1 MYLINNHRVCISLH
15 LEIMEEMIFRCF
27 LFSVKCHNILP
38 GKGESDS
45 YFVSN
50 SCFGKDVVV
59 MHKPRRKTNYYE
71 QFYYE
76 YEGVT
81 YSGKKKYCEELGINY
96 STVLTYKRE
105 KNCSFEEAI
114 AHYLS
119 LKKKKTF
126 VFRNRKWLSLDKCC
140 AFYGVNKYSV
150 LNYIYTYDYTI
161 QESLEIMIKH
171 AEKLK
176 FQYKGKWYPSFQN
189 CCEEM
194 GIPAC
199 TVKKCMKETGRSK
212 TVALNYC
219 IKQAENRKNFNPSPF
234 TYRNKEYPS
243 FILCCKEYN
252 LKAEQV
258 RLKSLSQDISLQE
271 ALDFYLLQH
280 PVKRKQEYDRYL
292 SIAPITEQC
301 RQYGIKRSDV
311 YNYVRKHNCSNE
323 EAIKFYI
330 ELNKKIGTGVIEFE
344 GVKYVSLRECCKLL
358 SLSYRLVYNRII
370 NTNSTPQEALQ
381 YFKRKQE
388 KLLLQAKAPIYLENG
403 DCFENLEDLCTAL
416 QIRYRDVYGY
426 AERQNCSITE
436 AADYYIVKKKISQN
450 VTIKIGD
457 QIYDDLQICCKEQGI
472 SYKWVCK
479 KIIQEQIPV
488 TEAVEFYL
496 EKKERKK
503 RKAEQKMKPQNQ
515 TPSFQKNAWIQAK
528 KVVVMGKEYKSLNS
542 CYSDLGITK
551 KLVLRRVK
559 ETNCSLEEAIVY
571 VYQRKLQ
578 KQFIFR
584 NETFRS
590 FNACCMAYGIA
601 QDSVATKSKREGITR
616 QEALEKF
623 LALREK

>member
-1 MYLINNHRVCISLH
+1 M
-15 LEIMEEMIFRCF
+15 
-27 LFSVKCHNILP
+27 
-38 GKGESDS
+38 
-45 YFVSN
+45 
-50 SCFGKDVVV
+50 
-59 MHKPRRKTNYYE
+59 
-71 QFYYE
+71 
-76 YEGVT
+76 
-81 YSGKKKYCEELGINY
+81 
-96 STVLTYKRE
+96 
-105 KNCSFEEAI
+105 
-114 AHYLS
+114 
-119 LKKKKTF
+119 
-126 VFRNRKWLSLDKCC
+126 
-140 AFYGVNKYSV
+140 

-616 QEALEKF
+616 QEAIEKF